1 VTETNA
7 RAPAI
12 LLANQAQAPLV
23 SIILPT
29 YNGSQYLSEA
39 IESCLHQTYENWE
52 LILVDDCSTDATP
65 QIIGRYV
72 GRDPRIRSI
81 RHASNKKLPEALN
94 TGHAAAQ
101 GEYLMWT
108 SDDNRLLPAAI
119 EKQNSWTAILA

>member
-52 LILVDDCSTDATP
+52 LILVDDCSTDATL
-65 QIIGRYV
+65 
-72 GRDPRIRSI
+72 RSS
-81 RHASNKKLPEALN
+81 A
-94 TGHAAAQ
+94 G
-101 GEYLMWT
+101 MWG
-108 SDDNRLLPAAI
+108 
-119 EKQNSWTAILA
+119 AILVSGASATPATRNYRRR